1 MNANS
6 YSHNDE
12 GGQSQGA
19 RPAKQLRSRQS
30 RDKIVTA
37 FAELLKEK
45 PFERVSVAE
54 IAERAGVAV
63 GTLYRRFKN
72 KDALIPV
79 VFELYQ
85 ERIEEWMVGEGR
97 IELPDNATLRDAL
110 EVIVRTGWALLIND
124 AHILRT
130 AHLYA
135 RLRPEM
141 VGNEGMWKTLE
152 TTSYQSFQPLLQM
165 FPDEVKRKDIDMAA
179 KMMTYFMN
187 AFFLEK
193 GLYPDESPAA
203 GLQITEDEFLCEAT
217 DMLYGYFTTA
227 RK

>member
-6 YSHNDE
+6 HSHNGKD
-12 GGQSQGA
+12 GQSQGA
-19 RPAKQLRSRQS
+19 HPATQQRSRDN
-30 RDKIVTA
+30 RDKIVKA

-45 PFERVSVAE
+45 PFERISVAE
-54 IAERAGVAV
+54 IAARAGVAV

-85 ERIEEWMVGEGR
+85 ERIELWMAGEGR
-97 IELPDNATLRDAL
+97 IDLPDDSTLRDAL
-110 EVIVRTGWALLIND
+110 RVIVNTGWSLLIKE
-124 AHILRT
+124 AHILR
-130 AHLYA
+130 AVHLYA

-141 VGNEGMWKTLE
+141 VGNEQMWKTWE
-152 TTSYQSFQPLLQM
+152 QAAYQSFQPLLRA
-165 FPDEVKRKDIDMAA
+165 FPDDVKRRDIDMAA

-187 AFFLEK
+187 TFFLEK

-203 GLQITEDEFLCEAT
+203 GFEISGEDFLREAA
-217 DMLYGYFTTA
+217 DMLYGYLTT
-227 RK
+227 KDK